1 MKTISYHVVFQ
12 GKVEMTLEILDE
24 DEAKANP
31 VGLGQSEPNQ
41 NPTLPKPM

>member
-1 MKTISYHVVFQ
+1 MTAISFHDVLQ

-24 DEAKANP
+24 EDAKANP

-41 NPTLPKPM
+41 NPTLPKPV